1 MNKSG
6 VLVVLALSFLVMTS
20 FALAANNTTTTNA
33 SSIVNASI
41 TATATAALNGSKI
54 DNAFSC
60 LSTQVKPD
68 CSGVNKIQDIALVIL
83 ASPSGVTQKCYDK
96 LLTLKKTDCF
106 GDSTCNTKDTALAV
120 LALNHLGQDTKI
132 YEGWL
137 KNHTRVAEDL
147 IWYLEQDSVGKA
159 GCKVSYNSGEYAFNV
174 LDNKKIDS
182 AAGNCLSLANSNY
195 WFQIAP
201 SCYNTKFT
209 IVCDSSSGY
218 IATLL
223 YKQPTSSTLYVLSDT
238 KTAQASQPIEL
249 TVKSLC
255 FGEGA
260 CNYEASAWA
269 TIALDKTGNDITDYV
284 PYLIAG
290 EEANQKYLPAAF
302 LQIIKDFS
310 EYGTKLIQQQRLNS
324 WEADN
329 TAYNKFYDTGLAL
342 LALTNSNQQKVV
354 DSKSWLLNIAQDPSG
369 CWNNNNIRDTAM
381 ILWALEGRRATVTGA
396 VSPLPGCGEAGFFC
410 ITTDNCPTE
419 ELLPNYYCS
428 ALGKKCCKNENLQSC
443 EVLGGTKC
451 ASDKICGGN
460 EVRSSDV
467 AGCCLGECETQEIK
481 SECES
486 EGGYCKTSCSSTQE
500 KASLDCESQ
509 GVCCK
514 TIITT
519 QKKGSSAWIW
529 IIFIL
534 LVILAILAY
543 VYRDKL
549 KVWLYKVKSGFKEDK
564 SGAKTSS
571 SGFPPASGPYS
582 SEKPVQQRMPQRPL
596 PTQPMRPMPPQTG
609 SSPMRR

>member
-6 VLVVLALSFLVMTS
+6 VLIVLALSFLVMTS
-20 FALAANNTTTTNA
+20 FALAANDTTTNTTSTVNTSITTTT
-33 SSIVNASI
+33 
-41 TATATAALNGSKI
+41 TLNGSKV

-60 LSTQVKPD
+60 LSTQVKSD

-96 LLTLKKTDCF
+96 LLGLKKTDCF
-106 GDSTCNTKDTALAV
+106 GDSTCNAKDTAFAI

-132 YEGWL
+132 YESWL
-137 KNHTRVAEDL
+137 RNRTRVADDL
-147 IWYLEQDSVGKA
+147 ILYLQQDSVGKA
-159 GCKVSYNSGEYAFNV
+159 GCKINYNSAEYSFNV
-174 LDNKKIDS
+174 LENKKIDS

-209 IVCDSSSGY
+209 IVCDASSGY

-223 YKQPTSSTLYVLSDT
+223 YKQPASPTLYVLSDT

-269 TIALDKTGNDITDYV
+269 TIALDKTGNDVSDYI

-290 EEANQKYLPAAF
+290 EEANQRYLPAAF

-354 DSKSWLLNIAQDPSG
+354 DSKSWLLNIAQDPNG

-381 ILWALEGRRATVTGA
+381 ILWALEGRRATVTGQ
-396 VSPLPGCGEAGFFC
+396 VSPLPVCGEAGFFC
-410 ITTDNCPTE
+410 IAQDNCPTE

-428 ALGKKCCKNENLQSC
+428 ASGKKCCRNENLQSC
-443 EVLGGTKC
+443 EILGGLKC
-451 ASDKICGGN
+451 DSGKVCGGN
-460 EVRSSDV
+460 EVRSKDV
-467 AGCCLGECETQEIK
+467 ASCCLGECETPK
-481 SECES
+481 VKNECES
-486 EGGYCKTSCSSTQE
+486 EGGYCKSSCSSTQE
-500 KASLDCESQ
+500 KISFDCESQ
-509 GVCCK
+509 EVCCK
-514 TIITT
+514 TIITPP
-519 QKKGSSAWIW
+519 KKSSSAWIW
-529 IIFIL
+529 IILIL
-534 LVILAILAY
+534 LVILGILAY
-543 VYRDKL
+543 IYKDKL

-564 SGAKTSS
+564 GGAKTSS
-571 SGFPPASGPYS
+571 HGFPPAPGPYP
-582 SEKPVQQRMPQRPL
+582 SEKPVQQRLPPRPL
-596 PTQPMRPMPPQTG
+596 SSQPLRPMPPQAG
-609 SSPMRR
+609 MSPMRR